1 MFFSRKKSK
10 SDGIVIPHY
19 EGLPGFRQDF
29 PCNAKISD
37 DMLVFSNNEGN
48 TVNLPIAQIQ
58 SVDTMVRERNF
69 MARYHGNAIT
79 TSKGAE
85 KLYYVITYIN
95 SSGATA
101 YLAFW
106 DAYNSKT
113 NKFFES
119 IPLPQSGAITL

>member
-10 SDGIVIPHY
+10 SDGIVISHY

-29 PCNAKISD
+29 PCNVKVSD
-37 DMLVFSNNEGN
+37 DILVFSNNEGKI
-48 TVNLPIAQIQ
+48 VNLPIAQIQ
-58 SVDTMVRERNF
+58 SIDTMVRERNF

-79 TSKGAE
+79 TSKGPE
-85 KLYYVITYIN
+85 KLYYVITYTS

-106 DAYNSKT
+106 DTYNSKT

-119 IPLPQSGAITL
+119 IPVPQGGAITL

>member
-1 MFFSRKKSK
+1 MFSSRKNQPS
-10 SDGIVIPHY
+10 GIVIPHY

-29 PCNAKISD
+29 PCNAKISG
-37 DMLVFSNNEGN
+37 DMLVFSNNEGK

-58 SVDTMVRERNF
+58 SIDTMVRERNF

-85 KLYYVITYIN
+85 KLYYVITYTN

-101 YLAFW
+101 YLVFW

-119 IPLPQSGAITL
+119 IHLPQSGAIML

>member
-1 MFFSRKKSK
+1 MFFSRKNKP
-10 SDGIVIPHY
+10 DGIVISHY

-29 PCNAKISD
+29 PCNAKISG
-37 DMLVFSNNEGN
+37 DMLVFSNNEGK

-85 KLYYVITYIN
+85 KLYYVITYTN
-95 SSGATA
+95 FSGATA